1 MPRLLATGSNGHGQ
15 LGIAHRADVSRF
27 TPCRFAD
34 GSSNPLDHSSTRILA
49 LESGG
54 NHAVLLLASP
64 GAGAGRNTVWVTGSN
79 VHGELGPLLGS
90 STDVWTPLNLAA
102 IRRAAG
108 LVDEG
113 TTYEPIAIGC
123 TWSSTFMV
131 LSRCLD
137 SENRLKLSD
146 IVVSFGSNDFG
157 ELGCG
162 NIGTSTDDAAKVHIV
177 RLPGWDARDTR
188 SRMEIQ
194 HLATGQRHVVCSC
207 LVTLDGHHE
216 QKLYG
221 WGAARHGQISV
232 SSHSDSPDAP
242 VAGPSKTPTRRTSRY
257 PVTHLT
263 PTQLDIQPLVGSE
276 SQITHIACGASHT
289 VLRTS
294 AGTLVTL
301 GSNVKHQ
308 RDVPASCTAVA
319 CTWNGTVGWDGDG
332 VWAVGSNTHGQL
344 GRRAPSAASSG
355 DRLSLGDGAA
365 PPHIQGL
372 VCGSEHTW
380 ILTRQGT
387 LYAWGWNEHGNLG
400 VGSLEDQWAPREVA
414 VTGED
419 GALKR
424 VRGMWAGCGTSWV
437 LVDD

>member
-27 TPCRFAD
+27 TPCRFPD
-34 GSSNPLDHSSTRILA
+34 SSNSSNPLDDSSTHILA

-54 NHAVLLLASP
+54 NHSVLLLASHR
-64 GAGAGRNTVWVTGSN
+64 GRNTIWVTGSN
-79 VHGELGPLLGS
+79 VHGELGRIRGS
-90 STDVWTPLNLAA
+90 TTDVWTPLDLAA

-123 TWSSTFMV
+123 TWSSTFIA

-137 SENRLKLSD
+137 SKNGRRLSD
-146 IVVSFGSNDFG
+146 VVVSFGSNDFG

-162 NIGTSTDDAAKVHIV
+162 NIGTSTDDAGKVHIV

-194 HLATGQRHVVCSC
+194 HLATGQRHVVCSFH
-207 LVTLDGHHE
+207 VSVNEHQE

-221 WGAARHGQISV
+221 WGAARHGQLSV
-232 SSHSDSPDAP
+232 LSHSDLLGAP
-242 VAGPSKTPTRRTSRY
+242 IAGPSRTPTRRTSKY
-257 PVTHLT
+257 PTTHPT

-276 SQITHIACGASHT
+276 SHITHIACGASHT

-294 AGTLVTL
+294 AGTLITL
-301 GSNVKHQ
+301 GSNVKRQ
-308 RDVPASCTAVA
+308 RDVPASCIAVA

-344 GRRAPSAASSG
+344 GRCRPSASSR
-355 DRLSLGDGAA
+355 DRIPLGDGNA

-372 VCGSEHTW
+372 VCGSEHTL
-380 ILTRQGT
+380 ILTRRGT

-400 VGSLEDQWAPREVA
+400 VGSLDDQWAPREVA

-419 GALKR
+419 GAMKT